1 MDRGLDTLAVLSV
14 LLGIENLQENRQQS
28 AQQEKILQD
37 INLKFDRLERL
48 VKEMKKMKII
58 KCLVE
63 DIQEELEGAE
73 HYAKLA
79 TQYKDEDREL
89 ADVYAKLANVEL
101 DHVDALHAQAVR
113 MIKAQ
118 KAAGAETPAPMQA
131 VWDWEHGKMVDTT
144 ARIKTMLS
152 MYRGS

>member
-1 MDRGLDTLAVLSV
+1 
-14 LLGIENLQENRQQS
+14 
-28 AQQEKILQD
+28 
-37 INLKFDRLERL
+37 
-48 VKEMKKMKII
+48 MKII
-58 KCLVE
+58 KNLVE
-63 DIQEELEGAE
+63 DIREELEGAE

-101 DHVDALHAQAVR
+101 EHVDALHGQAVR

-118 KAAGAETPAPMQA
+118 KASGVETPASMQA

-152 MYRGS
+152 MYRGA